1 MLDDKV
7 KTIKGMNMDNEIFHV
22 GATVSDID
30 YHQRFLTQTLSMKV
44 MSDSG
49 REGEW
54 IDNVTGL
61 TGFKARNVY
70 ITPDGINRIEMF
82 QIFRPQLSSV
92 PLTYGTYLG
101 IAHLGINA
109 ENFAT
114 IADSLQLQSLDLND
128 IRYDERR
135 GSLFFQDNSGLN
147 WKISQADDPGAGDA
161 AVDNSVN
168 LSHVR
173 VVVSDVQRTLKI
185 YSEFLGLVFLDIKS
199 EAVQLQDMDGRWLTT
214 DAVIYRLRT
223 GRQQILELCQYKD
236 YKPLPNPRRKINCLG
251 LHHLA
256 FKVPDAVTLFT
267 RLQEVG
273 CSAVS
278 DPQHI
283 PMGPNRGGVLFYF
296 YDPDGTILEILQPPA
311 KSS

>member
-30 YHQRFLTQTLSMKV
+30 WHLQFLAQNLSMKV
-44 MSDSG
+44 MSDSA

-61 TGFKARNVY
+61 PGFQARNVY

-82 QIFRPQLSSV
+82 QIFRPQLASV

-101 IAHLGINA
+101 IAHLGINVKNSA
-109 ENFAT
+109 A
-114 IADSLQLQSLDLND
+114 IADSLQLQRLNLND
-128 IRYDERR
+128 LRYDARK
-135 GSLFFQDNSGLN
+135 GSLFFQDHSGLN
-147 WKISQADDPGAGDA
+147 WKISQADAPGGGDT
-161 AVDNSVN
+161 AVDNPVN
-168 LSHVR
+168 ITHVR
-173 VVVSDVQRTLKI
+173 LVVSDVQRVLKI
-185 YSEFLGLVFLDIKS
+185 YSEFLGLVSVDTTS
-199 EAVQLQDMDGRWLTT
+199 EAVQLQDTDGRWLTT
-214 DAVIYRLRT
+214 EAVIYRLRS
-223 GRQQILELCQYKD
+223 GKQQILELCQYKD

-256 FKVPDAVTLFT
+256 FKVPDALTFFT
-267 RLQEVG
+267 RLQDVG
-273 CSAVS
+273 CSALS

-311 KSS
+311 KSP